1 VPPKAAPLKVFDGH
15 NDVLLALYMPDYDP
29 AWGKPR
35 SFFELA
41 DRGHLDMPR
50 AEKAGFAGGFFAVWI
65 APDPT
70 SRKPDL
76 RHPGE
81 HDVMAST
88 LPPAIDHSYAI
99 RLAMAM
105 TGTLFRLEEE
115 SKGRLKVVRNVDELR
130 TCIETGVMA
139 AILHFEGAEMID
151 PQLNALEVFYR
162 AGLRSLGLAWSRPN
176 AFCEGVPFGFPS
188 SPDTGPGLTGPG
200 KELVKR
206 CNELGIMIDL
216 SHLNEKGFWDVAKL
230 SKAPL
235 VATHSNVH
243 KLTPSPRNLTD
254 RQLDAIR
261 DSDGIVGVN
270 FSVAF
275 TRKDGKRDPNTPL
288 ERYARHFEY
297 LSKRMGP
304 EHVAFGS
311 DFDGTTI
318 PNEMGDVTG
327 LLKLVQVLRDHGF
340 SESDLRKFGYENW
353 LRVLRST
360 WKGSARGASAA
371 PRRAGAKPA
380 RAGSRRRSA
389 R

>member
-1 VPPKAAPLKVFDGH
+1 MPRTTAPIKVFDGH

-29 AWGKPR
+29 AWKAR
-35 SFFELA
+35 SFFEESKH
-41 DRGHLDMPR
+41 GHLDMPR
-50 AEKAGFAGGFFAVWI
+50 AHKAGWVGGFFAVWI
-65 APDPT
+65 SPDPT

-76 RHPGE
+76 KHVQAHE
-81 HDVMAST
+81 EMSYE
-88 LPPAIDHSYAI
+88 LPPAIDHSYAL

-115 SKGRLKVVRNVDELR
+115 SRGKLKVVRDAAELR

-176 AFCEGVPFGFPS
+176 AFSEGVPFGFPN
-188 SPDTGPGLTGPG
+188 SPDTGPGLTTAG
-200 KELVKR
+200 KDLVKR

-216 SHLNEKGFWDVAKL
+216 SHLNEKGFWDVAKH
-230 SKAPL
+230 SNAPL
-235 VATHSNVH
+235 VATHSNAH

-270 FSVAF
+270 FAVAF

-288 ERYARHFEY
+288 
-297 LSKRMGP
+297 
-304 EHVAFGS
+304 
-311 DFDGTTI
+311 
-318 PNEMGDVTG
+318 
-327 LLKLVQVLRDHGF
+327 
-340 SESDLRKFGYENW
+340 
-353 LRVLRST
+353 
-360 WKGSARGASAA
+360 
-371 PRRAGAKPA
+371 
-380 RAGSRRRSA
+380 
-389 R
+389 